1 MNPKTTSHIV
11 SCSVVLNE
19 IAPLAARSCVTT
31 AKTTTTK
38 IKTLVTLSADIRKP
52 FLRAV
57 LPDPFDVTEVVAMAI
72 PPTFRFGSTTIH
84 FDSLGAA
91 CPVLDEI
98 VPGTGT
104 EVPVYTAAHEVA
116 GAVRAWSTRPE
127 AEPQQGGRHSSTRAA
142 LIYQHATR
150 DCDQAIAKAL
160 GGLVQQVRATVDPSI
175 GRNGH
180 GS

>member
-52 FLRAV
+52 FPRAV
-57 LPDPFDVTEVVAMAI
+57 LPEPFDDTEVVAMAI

-98 VPGTGT
+98 VPWNRDRGPYLHG
-104 EVPVYTAAHEVA
+104 
-116 GAVRAWSTRPE
+116 STR
-127 AEPQQGGRHSSTRAA
+127 SSRGQSGHGPPDPKRNLSRVSGTQARAA
-142 LIYQHATR
+142 LIY
-150 DCDQAIAKAL
+150 
-160 GGLVQQVRATVDPSI
+160 
-175 GRNGH
+175 
-180 GS
+180 